1 MKKRFLSLVCIV
13 SLLVNINIG
22 NFKTN
27 ATDKTTFSINED
39 NVFLKM
45 YIVLELEDVS
55 RNDL

>member
-22 NFKTN
+22 NFKTY

-55 RNDL
+55 RDDL

>member
-22 NFKTN
+22 NFKTY

-55 RNDL
+55 RNDT

>member
-13 SLLVNINIG
+13 SLLININIG
-22 NFKTN
+22 NFKTY

>member
-22 NFKTN
+22 NFKTY

-39 NVFLKM
+39 NVFF
-45 YIVLELEDVS
+45 EDVYCT
-55 RNDL
+55 

>member
-22 NFKTN
+22 NFKTY

-39 NVFLKM
+39 NVFLKI

>member
-22 NFKTN
+22 NFKTY